1 MDPVT
6 TAAMVTTAGGALTC
20 ITTITAEWLKARLQL
35 RRAREESRRQ
45 HVRILP
51 AGSRIID
58 LGRHGIVIEV
68 GTRESTAGE
77 RG

>member
-6 TAAMVTTAGGALTC
+6 TAALATTAGGALTC
-20 ITTITAEWLKARLQL
+20 ITTITAGWLKARLQL

-45 HVRILP
+45 HVRMLP
-51 AGSRIID
+51 TGSRIID
-58 LGRHGIVIEV
+58 LGKRGIVIEV
-68 GTRESTAGE
+68 GTRKGRAGE